1 MPPPAAVARL
11 LVTSCFIVALG
22 CASASTNRSV
32 PPRLMTR
39 TNMPQLSMPSSPGAS
54 RAPMSLQIEVEVDEE
69 GRADVNTL
77 KLSGQGTTENRAA
90 IEHWLGTVTFQPAQE
105 NGVPVRGV
113 YKMRVEG
120 RTTVQVRRR

>member
-1 MPPPAAVARL
+1 MPTRAAISRL
-11 LVTSCFIVALG
+11 LVTSCCIIALG
-22 CASASTNRSV
+22 CASASTPRSA

-39 TNMPQLSMPSSPGAS
+39 TNMPQLSMPTGGGAS
-54 RAPMSLQIEVEVDEE
+54 RAPMTLLIEVEVDEE
-69 GRADVNTL
+69 GRADVNSL

-90 IEHWLGTVTFQPAQE
+90 IEYWLGTVTFQPAQE

>member
-1 MPPPAAVARL
+1 MPSLALSRL
-11 LVTSCFIVALG
+11 VITSCCILLLG
-22 CASASTNRSV
+22 CATASSNRTV

-39 TNMPQLSMPSSPGAS
+39 TNMPQLSMPSAPGAS
-54 RAPMSLQIEVEVDEE
+54 RAPMTLVIEVEVDEE

-90 IEHWLGTVTFQPAQE
+90 IEHWLGTVTFLPAQQ
-105 NGVPVRGV
+105 NGVAVRGL
-113 YKMRVEG
+113 YTMKVEG